1 MEPEPESFSCGRLPP
16 EMWQTVLSHLPQ
28 STTPECLFVCR
39 LFHDLAARLLFATV
53 RIEFGSWK
61 LMCGVDDNTPEGEI
75 GRRSSC
81 LLLRIITDPIF
92 ASYVKHLYVLVF
104 ANRDVAFELCCLTKA
119 ISALHNLRTF
129 AWYTDSDPSERAI
142 VPDNEHLETLAST
155 CVHLCE
161 YDLPMDS
168 LNELQAVKR
177 LPATNVALYS
187 TRREPI
193 WDFDVTYDNYH
204 WDFASLLEA
213 RKGSL
218 TRLTAPGQAV
228 WDCPI
233 HTLQGLTHLTITDAR
248 RLSNITLLFHH
259 CERLEYLHIV
269 LNDDPPD
276 LFAALAADPAAL
288 PRLTHF
294 KLYTPPANPAGLD
307 ALAGFLRTKKRLRCL
322 DYSDGEASDIED
334 MAPVISAIQS
344 LPTLEVLGLHIA
356 LHVNGPAQFDALKSA
371 IPASV
376 TALSVVLDYS
386 DLDESCSWI
395 EVWTGLPMLAFAYVD
410 YDRDHPMMD
419 MLELATATRSL
430 KLVGQRSRFYEVQR
444 AEDGVTLSQPWS
456 LTKTEFRT
464 AADFGCEDWEW
475 LMRDLFPGRDY

>member
-1 MEPEPESFSCGRLPP
+1 
-16 EMWQTVLSHLPQ
+16 
-28 STTPECLFVCR
+28 
-39 LFHDLAARLLFATV
+39 
-53 RIEFGSWK
+53 
-61 LMCGVDDNTPEGEI
+61 
-75 GRRSSC
+75 
-81 LLLRIITDPIF
+81 
-92 ASYVKHLYVLVF
+92 
-104 ANRDVAFELCCLTKA
+104 
-119 ISALHNLRTF
+119 
-129 AWYTDSDPSERAI
+129 
-142 VPDNEHLETLAST
+142 
-155 CVHLCE
+155 
-161 YDLPMDS
+161 MDS

-204 WDFASLLEA
+204 CDFASLLEA

-233 HTLQGLTHLTITDAR
+233 HALQGLTHLTITDAR

-395 EVWTGLPMLAFAYVD
+395 EVVREGFLAVSYAENTHIGASSSGQAYQCSLS
-410 YDRDHPMMD
+410 P
-419 MLELATATRSL
+419 TRSL